1 VSTVLHLRLQDLD
14 DPAQARTTKLLDAC
28 IELDLK
34 VPFGCTIGKCGV
46 CAVELLEGELAE
58 PSRYEAAVLEGG
70 GYPPRARLACQARL
84 VGDVVVKP
92 YSKPI
97 P

>member
-1 VSTVLHLRLQDLD
+1 MLHLRVQDLD
-14 DPAQARTTKLLDAC
+14 DPSQAERTKLLDAC
-28 IELDLK
+28 IELNLK
-34 VPFGCTIGKCGV
+34 VPFGCTVGKCGV
-46 CAVELLEGELAE
+46 CAVELIEGDLAE

-70 GYPPRARLACQARL
+70 GYPVRARLACQARL
-84 VGDVVVKP
+84 AGDVVIEP